1 MSRFALLA
9 KAKRSEASQQRKDIE
24 LRRHTSLVVAGL
36 VSVALA
42 LGSVPTNAYGRSQI
56 LTPDGANDLHVFFRP
71 PDPISDIGWEWW
83 KDGEKVGDGGEKG
96 VKRFEVRIEK
106 DELRLALVKAGN
118 GDIGLEVTTPEKANR
133 LVILFGYGPPMTI
146 GWIWTENREDIGDGG
161 ASEGPVRGVRI
172 EIREAVLVLEV
183 IPPAGAPALALW
195 ALIGLGLLLAASLA
209 WIIRRSVVHQLGS
222 R

>member
-1 MSRFALLA
+1 MLNYVKLMTISAVLM
-9 KAKRSEASQQRKDIE
+9 
-24 LRRHTSLVVAGL
+24 VVAL
-36 VSVALA
+36 
-42 LGSVPTNAYGRSQI
+42 TNMSSTVYGQSQI
-56 LTPDGANDLHVFFRP
+56 PTPDKANDLHVFFLP
-71 PDPISDIGWEWW
+71 PPEPISDIGWEWW

-96 VKRFEVRIEK
+96 VRRFDVRIEK

-118 GDIGLEVTTPEKANR
+118 GDIDLEVTTPEKANG

-146 GWIWTENREDIGDGG
+146 GWMWTENREYIGDGG

-183 IPPAGAPALALW
+183 IPPAGAPALTLW

-209 WIIRRSVVHQLGS
+209 LMIRRCFKTQSAGA
-222 R
+222 